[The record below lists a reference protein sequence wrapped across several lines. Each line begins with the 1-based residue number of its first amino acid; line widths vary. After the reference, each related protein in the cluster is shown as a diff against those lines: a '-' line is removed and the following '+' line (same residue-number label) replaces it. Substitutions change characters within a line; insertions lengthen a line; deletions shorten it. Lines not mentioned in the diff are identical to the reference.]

1 MSYISSQGYGDL
13 TDQIE
18 IRQAAHELAIAFAIQ
33 EAGLQ
38 FQPKP
43 NLGCRGFWV

>member
-1 MSYISSQGYGDL
+1 MTYISSQGYGDL

-18 IRQAAHELAIAFAIQ
+18 IRQAAHELAVAFAIQ
-33 EAGLQ
+33 EAG
-38 FQPKP
+38 FHWEPKS